1 MKQSRLLTTILCFF
15 LLLMQQAVALHDL
28 HHGLGNLS
36 NEQKTLAVSAVE
48 EFGNSSDEST
58 LVCKTC
64 LGLSHL
70 THLAFDVPQIG
81 LVETIPFSYH
91 NPLIFSLEGYS
102 FFRPSNRDP
111 PQFV

>member
-1 MKQSRLLTTILCFF
+1 MKQSRLLATILCLF

-36 NEQKTLAVSAVE
+36 NEQKTLAVSAIDE
-48 EFGNSSDEST
+48 LGNSSDEGA

-70 THLAFDVPQIG
+70 THLALEVPQIHV
-81 LVETIPFSYH
+81 VEPITDSYDS
-91 NPLIFSLEGYS
+91 PLIVSQEGRSSLQ
-102 FFRPSNRDP
+102 PSSRDP
-111 PQFV
+111 PQFS